1 MKRLITGLSLV
12 GLAAAVTVGLLVRGG
27 SAKAAS
33 YRLVAVER
41 GDIVSSVNAT
51 GTLNAVSTVQ
61 VGTQV
66 SGQIAQLY
74 ADFNDRVRRGQLVAR
89 LDTTLLVLA
98 VEQARAEVER
108 SQADLEQK
116 QFLLAQATR
125 LSETASVT
133 ETELRAARYNAA
145 ASQANLRSGQASLER
160 AEQNLRYA
168 SVYAP
173 IDGIVIERN
182 VSVGQTVAASLSA
195 PQLFLIAEDLSR
207 MQILVSVDESDIGK
221 IREGQAAHFT
231 VQAYPNRTFAG
242 AVRQVRMQSRT
253 SENVVSYTVV
263 VAVENADLALLPGMT
278 ATVSFEIAKAS
289 AVLKVANA
297 ALRFR
302 AGETML
308 AEWRAA
314 HSDSTRPRLDPVR
327 RAAPADSAGSRTPSG
342 TTTRAMLAVYTGAQS
357 GRQGSPSG
365 GSQAA
370 QRSGTG
376 GAGSGA
382 TASQGAAEPVQLWY
396 LDAAGRPAL
405 TFVRTGLTDG
415 QTTEITGP
423 EVREGMRVIAGL
435 ATNGAAQAATTTTNP
450 FQSTRQQQVGP
461 PPPPGGF

>member
-1 MKRLITGLSLV
+1 MKRLIIGVSLV
-12 GLAAAVTVGLLVRGG
+12 GLVAAGTIGLLVRGG

-66 SGQIAQLY
+66 SAQIAQLY
-74 ADFNDRVRRGQLVAR
+74 VDFNDRVRRGQLVAR

-98 VEQARAEVER
+98 VEQSRAEVER

-133 ETELRAARYNAA
+133 ETEFRAAQYNAA
-145 ASQANLRSGQASLER
+145 AAQASLRSARTGLAR

-168 SVYAP
+168 SIYAP

-182 VSVGQTVAASLSA
+182 VNVGQTVAASLSA

-221 IREGQAAHFT
+221 IREGQAVHFT
-231 VQAYPNRTFAG
+231 VQAYPSRTFNG
-242 AVRQVRMQSRT
+242 AVRQVRMQSKT
-253 SENVVSYTVV
+253 SENVVNYTVV

-278 ATVSFEIAKAS
+278 ATVSFEIARAS

-302 AGETML
+302 ASETML
-308 AEWRAA
+308 ADWRAA
-314 HSDSTRPRLDPVR
+314 HSDTAGPRLDPVR

-342 TTTRAMLAVYTGAQS
+342 TTTRAMFAMYTGAQ
-357 GRQGSPSG
+357 GGTQEPSPAG
-365 GSQAA
+365 APGAA
-370 QRSGTG
+370 RTRTG
-376 GAGSGA
+376 GAGSLA
-382 TASQGAAEPVQLWY
+382 AASQGAAEPVQLWY

-415 QTTEITGP
+415 QTTEVVGP

-435 ATNGAAQAATTTTNP
+435 ATNGAAQAATTTNP
-450 FQSTRQQQVGP
+450 FQSTRQQQMGP